1 MADAPRNAAQTIAR
15 KEDVSHGGAGRRDE
29 AGAFLSLR
37 HVFGLK
43 PDVRCNVHYVDETQL
58 LYPAG
63 HNTVL
68 YNTEQKTQRLFPG
81 TPDAES
87 ITCLALSP
95 NKRYLAVGERAE
107 RAICTIFDVV
117 TGKRRKVLNFEFEAR
132 SYVCMAFSQETK
144 FLITQSGPP
153 DWHLIY
159 WAWDK
164 ARPLAALKLAQG
176 NIRECSISPQ
186 DSTLCCVIGDGVF
199 KFLRMQEGVLKGLPN
214 QLAKLRES
222 QNQNYTCHAWMHDD
236 RLVLCTESGDILLFD
251 QGSEFKMVLPCSPNA
266 VSGTQAHR
274 SLLTIAAYSK
284 GFVCGGDKGQ
294 VKVFERS
301 DDPKEVFR
309 KAKDMCVDQSE
320 AITCLAVTP
329 SDEFVAVTVANQLY
343 QLSLSSDL
351 LKTEDGPSF
360 DYLLTSFHT
369 GSILGVDICARKPL
383 IVTCGADKTIRVWN
397 YITKTC
403 ELWKAFNEE
412 AYSVAFHPS
421 GFHLIAGFS
430 DKLRLLNLL
439 MEDMRTFKEIPI
451 KACKEV
457 RFANGGHYFAAVN
470 NNTIQVYRTYTC
482 EVVCNL
488 RSHNAKVKALSW
500 AADDSSLVSCGL
512 DGSVY
517 EFSIIKEGQRLQD
530 WMHKGTSFNSVCAY
544 QREHIAA
551 SGGKEKKEDEKMQQ
565 QGIGSKNAL
574 LLAGSDKMIKEIHN
588 SQLVQY
594 IECNVTMGQLCL
606 TNQAPRSILSGVAEN
621 ECPGA
626 LRWYNF
632 PLDGDYTEYQA
643 HALSVVRMAVTFDDT
658 IVVSAGEDG
667 TLFIWDINKKVEG
680 KKRDA
685 KEALPFADEIL
696 VTRTF
701 LDDKRAALLDLERQV
716 EELSNQIEF
725 QLRHRDAYHKD
736 KMSELEDKYGQEIE
750 QERTKYELLREEKNE
765 MEMEYEDNTKNLEGN
780 HAKQA
785 QDLEGSFQH
794 KMTIEV
800 QRYQKLMQDLDR
812 ERQSWHSQHTVLI
825 RKHDTVIEDL
835 KLKFEEK
842 QKTNRTDRQ
851 HILEEKEGAFAD
863 YQDTQRQLEEDADRE
878 IEELK
883 ELYEAKLAQEK
894 DEKVRL
900 RGQAGIHRKH
910 HEDLKRQMNK
920 KEEELKSWVD
930 QNKKKQEMLDQFG
943 KDKET
948 VLKEIKERDKTIA
961 DKDTR
966 IYELKKQNQELEK
979 FKFVLD
985 YKIKELKA
993 QIDPKNDDIA
1003 EMRQQIHAMDA
1014 ELEDY
1019 MRKNKQLAL
1028 DISQLQLKHKALQEE
1043 KKDQK
1048 KKLKENLRFIKTFK
1062 LDLHEAVQNLQD
1074 PKKLK
1079 ESVAQLYRKLV
1090 QGTTAI
1096 KESDV
1101 DKSQEYNRQRDYLER
1116 SVDSLKRKLEKDSQ
1130 VHRTDN
1136 MRIMGENV
1144 ALIREINDLRRE
1156 LNSLKHERNSEAQPQ
1171 KPTITKQMLA
1181 KQRDEIAKLTSHM
1194 EELEVQTARVP
1205 QPGTQLSPLA

>member
-1 MADAPRNAAQTIAR
+1 MADAQNAKPAR
-15 KEDVSHGGAGRRDE
+15 KDDQKRNEHGQLNIR
-29 AGAFLSLR
+29 S
-37 HVFGLK
+37 VFGLK
-43 PDVRCNVHYVDETQL
+43 ADVKSNVHYVDETQL

-68 YNTEQKTQRLFPG
+68 YSTDHKSQRLFPG
-81 TPDAES
+81 TPDAED
-87 ITCLALSP
+87 IACLALSP

-107 RAICTIFDVV
+107 RALCTIFDVP

-132 SYVCMAFSQETK
+132 TYVSMSFSHETK
-144 FLITQSGPP
+144 FLITQSGAPE
-153 DWHLIY
+153 WQLIY

-164 ARPLAALKLAQG
+164 ARPLAALKIPQG

-186 DSTLCCVIGDGVF
+186 DSSLCCVIGDGVF
-199 KFLRMQEGVLKGLPN
+199 KFLRLQDGVLKGLPN

-222 QNQNYTCHAWMHDD
+222 QNQNYTCHSWLHDD

-251 QGSEFKMVLPCSPNA
+251 QGSEFKMVLPCSPNSA
-266 VSGTQAHR
+266 NPGTSAHR
-274 SLLTIAAYSK
+274 SLLTIAAFSK
-284 GFVCGGDKGQ
+284 GFVCGGDNGHI
-294 VKVFERS
+294 KVFERS

-309 KAKDMCVDQSE
+309 KAKDMRVDQPDAVRSL
-320 AITCLAVTP
+320 AITP
-329 SDEFVAVTVANQLY
+329 SDEFIAVTVSNQLY

-369 GSILGVDICARKPL
+369 GPIFSVDICTRKPL

-397 YITKTC
+397 YLDKTC
-403 ELWKAFNEE
+403 ELCKAFNEE

-470 NNTIQVYRTYTC
+470 NNAIQVYRTYTC
-482 EVVCNL
+482 EIVCNL
-488 RSHNAKVKALSW
+488 RGHNAKVRSLSW
-500 AADDSSLVSCGL
+500 AADDSSLVSCGM

-517 EFSIIKEGQRLQD
+517 EFSVIKEGQRLQD
-530 WMHKGTSFNSVCAY
+530 WMHKGTSFNTVCTY
-544 QREHIAA
+544 PRENVAPA
-551 SGGKEKKEDEKMQQ
+551 GGGKEKKEEEKLLMQ
-565 QGIGSKNAL
+565 GSKNAL
-574 LLAGSDKMIKEIHN
+574 LVAGNDKMIKEIHN
-588 SQLVQY
+588 SQLANY
-594 IECNVTMGQLCL
+594 IECDVTVGQLCL
-606 TNQAPRSILSGVAEN
+606 TNQAPRSVLAGLAEHDT
-621 ECPGA
+621 PGA
-626 LRWYNF
+626 IRWYNF
-632 PLDGDYTEYQA
+632 PLDGEYTEYQT
-643 HALSVVRMAVTFDDT
+643 HAQSVVRISVTYDDT
-658 IVVSAGEDG
+658 LAASVGEDG
-667 TLFIWDINKKVEG
+667 TLFIWDVVKKTEG
-680 KKRDA
+680 RKRDA

-701 LDDKRAALLDLERQV
+701 LDDKRAALFDLERQV

-725 QLRHRDAYHKD
+725 QLRHRDAFHKD
-736 KMSELEDKYGQEIE
+736 KMAELEDKYGQEIE

-765 MEMEYEDNTKNLEGN
+765 MEMEYEDNTKNLEEN
-780 HAKQA
+780 HSKQV
-785 QDLEGSFQH
+785 QDLESSFQH

-812 ERQSWHSQHTVLI
+812 ERKSWHAQHNKLI
-825 RKHDTVIEDL
+825 QQHDRVVEDT
-835 KLKFEEK
+835 KLKFDEK
-842 QKTNRTDRQ
+842 QKVNRTERQ
-851 HILEEKEGAFAD
+851 RILEEKEGAFKEHHE
-863 YQDTQRQLEEDADRE
+863 TLRQLEEDADRE

-920 KEEELKSWVD
+920 KEEELKGWID
-930 QNKKKQEMLDQFG
+930 QNKKKQERLYALV
-943 KDKET
+943 KEKESN
-948 VLKEIKERDKTIA
+948 LKEIKERDKTIA
-961 DKDTR
+961 DKEHR

-1003 EMRQQIHAMDA
+1003 EMRQQIQAMDA

-1028 DISQLQLKHKALQEE
+1028 DISQLQLKHKALQDE
-1043 KKDQK
+1043 KKSQK
-1048 KKLKENLRFIKTFK
+1048 KKLKENMRFIKTFK
-1062 LDLHEAVQNLQD
+1062 LDMDETVVALND

-1079 ESVAQLYRKLV
+1079 ESVAKLYRKLM
-1090 QGTTAI
+1090 QGTAVT
-1096 KESDV
+1096 KETNVDV
-1101 DKSQEYNRQRDYLER
+1101 DKSKEYNRQRDYLEK

-1156 LNSLKHERNSEAQPQ
+1156 LNFLKQDRNAESQPIKSAITPQLLER
-1171 KPTITKQMLA
+1171 
-1181 KQRDEIAKLTSHM
+1181 QREEISKLSARSDELDLM
-1194 EELEVQTARVP
+1194 TARVP
-1205 QPGTQLSPLA
+1205 EPGTQLAPIT